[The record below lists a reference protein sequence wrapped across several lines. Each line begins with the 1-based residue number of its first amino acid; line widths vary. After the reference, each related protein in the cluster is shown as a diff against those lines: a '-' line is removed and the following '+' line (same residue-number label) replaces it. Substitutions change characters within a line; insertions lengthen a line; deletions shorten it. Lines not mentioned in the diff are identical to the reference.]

1 MNDFVNRVSSVTVCI
16 LLLICFRECAKDV
29 FKIDKK
35 YHLVREAYDV
45 AKSLFLQGRN
55 NYNQLKNT
63 SLLVMD
69 TFLDLVHIMNTEM
82 AKKLRGAVLKFYRI
96 KYFHDFTNYVIT
108 LEEII
113 DITEHCLS
121 EPAKKLEQLRSDFHF
136 LISNFQDVR
145 LFHTVHKCH
154 DELPDEVAAAHCIL
168 HQAVLFNE
176 TMQESLV
183 SIVEIK
189 TKQHAR
195 KMNASLY
202 EVPKCLNS
210 FVPNFFEQLLV
221 DAYTDP

>member
-1 MNDFVNRVSSVTVCI
+1 
-16 LLLICFRECAKDV
+16 
-29 FKIDKK
+29 
-35 YHLVREAYDV
+35 
-45 AKSLFLQGRN
+45 
-55 NYNQLKNT
+55 
-63 SLLVMD
+63 MD